1 MSTPIP
7 ANRKLNTGLVFL
19 IGMAVGIVC
28 YLIAE
33 ALIPKQFGSPADHD
47 IRLADRLGFIYTPIV
62 GLWVGWLQRS
72 WKRAITGAI
81 VGALVGFL
89 YMLLCAS
96 GNFMAIEVGFPC
108 LLGAVL
114 AVVLGSNRSDWLRDF
129 GARLGKG
136 LLAGLV
142 FGFVYTVTLNIV
154 GAMVSTPTFEVGLDT
169 KSYVAMMWRAG
180 PVALG
185 ISSSLFFI
193 LMRWAVGLTR
203 VKLLVFEEPD
213 DPPLSR

>member
-1 MSTPIP
+1 
-7 ANRKLNTGLVFL
+7 
-19 IGMAVGIVC
+19 MAVGIVC